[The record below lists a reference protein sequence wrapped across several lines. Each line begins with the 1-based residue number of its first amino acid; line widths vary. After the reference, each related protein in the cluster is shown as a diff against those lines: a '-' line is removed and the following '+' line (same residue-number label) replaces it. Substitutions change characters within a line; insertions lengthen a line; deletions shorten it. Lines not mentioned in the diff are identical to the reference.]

1 MKKQKS
7 RWLSGLMAAVM
18 LFTYLA
24 VPIPAQSTA
33 SAHWADP
40 SLTKLRDWGV
50 MRGDQNGSMEPDRNI
65 TRSEFVSMVNRAF
78 GYKKLGKQP
87 FKDIK
92 GTEWYAN
99 EINIG
104 FNQGYF
110 KGSSKNVASPND
122 PLTREE
128 AAVLVGRNLM
138 LTPDESENMLFKDG
152 RSLSSWSRGIV
163 TAAAKKGILK
173 GESNGNFRPQ
183 AAITRGE
190 VASMLERTIGTPINQ
205 SGRRTLGMVR
215 GNVMIS
221 APDVELY
228 DTTINGDLYITA
240 GVDLGFVKLNNVRVT
255 GQIIAAGA
263 GVSNRD
269 SDSIT
274 LRNTTAAE
282 MIIDS
287 PNNVAISVRADGET
301 NIGKTFVRTSTYL
314 EDICYGGNGLQMVE
328 IDGEEGIRVDLT
340 GNFKDVVLKTPKGI
354 VALGRGSIKKLL
366 VDEKA
371 FGASVNI
378 DQDALIN
385 ELYLDTGTTVT
396 GAGDVGYA
404 KINTEG
410 TKIDMLPDKIEIRP
424 GLTANVGGQNMT
436 SKDAVLASSYP
447 HIHAGYPKVNDIA
460 PNAANALV
468 NTNKPGTMYW
478 GITLKEDKP
487 LSADELIKPPSY
499 GAKALTKG
507 QSNIQQ
513 AEMDIKTAL
522 SSLKT
527 DTEYT
532 FSVVMKD
539 ARGNVSQSKS
549 RTFRTPDNTVP
560 NFAAGYPRI
569 VKDGYVDDDP
579 KKDFYTQVEAVITKN
594 STLYYALYNKGLP
607 APTLDELRT
616 QTMTGHVK
624 GANGKLEVKKNEPIV
639 FPINGLKEK
648 TDYDLYL
655 LASDGINH
663 SAVKKLSFKT
673 GDKTPPEFNAKYPKG
688 DNAKEK
694 SVDVVYSVNEDAA
707 VYWVAVKRGETYP
720 VPPEDWTGGGVP
732 LNSDE
737 AKFQVMSG
745 SNAKFKGKANAFEN
759 KDGKFTIS
767 GLEAQTGYD
776 VYLLPVD
783 KAGNKAKEV
792 VMLQIKTLDVI
803 PPTVELQFDPEVNGQ
818 PLVDSDI
825 KVVFNEEIRVEVDE
839 NGKRASLHEL
849 EKQELIDAV
858 KRNFTFYDMDKAF
871 DNVLPD
877 KNYAENNVV
886 CVLEEGKTVLTFK
899 GGDNKALPLL
909 SGNKYKV
916 ELSKGIYDTSNNK
929 IEDKSR
935 VLEFTTVFSR
945 IVQTKLKDFPET
957 MHMGLELRPQST
969 DVSDNILFDLVF
981 WANSDIDFE
990 LLQKSSRDGKD
1001 EWTNVQVDGKNV
1013 TGHVAENSAVSLA
1026 QICAVTEGNKKKA
1039 VFEKLN
1045 QFKDPRSYGLKI
1057 IKLNGRPADEANRI
1071 VNVYSVPIAGS
1082 RSNLESLAKNP
1093 SQHWDQLVGNGV
1105 TLIGTPPSLEL
1116 MTVLVD
1122 TIVPKFED
1130 PYPDFSRIG
1139 DSAVIPKVKVTR
1151 TATLYYVVAPATPTE
1166 VLPPKPAVANPPKNG
1181 DLKTYPQPTITNPV
1195 AQDIVN
1201 QAFGS
1206 LSGAIQGSFAGA
1218 DDKGIAPDGV
1228 HEFKIEGL
1236 KPNTKYDVYF
1246 VLKGIPQELSPVYYY
1261 QIETGEVET
1270 PMLELK
1276 NDLSG
1281 KGVTRVS
1288 VRVNK
1293 NSDVWWKLYPT
1304 QYLPES
1310 IQKALPIEPEKNI
1323 YHYASKAFIL
1333 NSTPSD
1339 PPPTAEEQAWSQ
1351 VGQLII
1357 GQQGTGDGAQLQ
1369 GTLSIADLPV
1379 DANNMMSSPVEL
1391 KNLAEKNAYTMIGL
1405 ARNQLGGK
1413 YMLYRLDRIVPR
1425 DSSAPI
1431 IESVVGAKPIGGKDS
1446 KYKGSITVTFSEPL
1460 YFKKND
1466 QPETAYPM
1474 LRPTF
1479 TPGGIKSYTDLPS
1492 EYKKYKDLYEDPQ
1505 YSVVK
1510 ESYEGKIE
1518 FVHTKGVEGPYT
1530 SVTYRYSDLRPGEGL
1545 AFTKIISDKE
1555 GNPAG
1560 TFRLILT
1567 DNIFP
1572 GTDTTPAKPGFVAT
1586 LGESSGSQGGAGG
1599 QNGRNE
1605 AIQPR
1610 IQRVAQ
1616 TLLALP
1622 EPTSPSPSPSA
1633 SHVPVITDLKVD
1645 KLKEEKAG
1653 SGLYSG
1659 YVTISFSEPLYY
1671 KRTGDTSGQP
1681 RPMDQSQWSTTQ
1693 RTNEGFLKPILTNKG
1708 ASVKFQ
1714 KGTYNTVQVGT
1725 TKKKAYSKVELRVF
1739 NWKVNDVV
1747 QFTDVITNANGD
1759 EAGQFELRL
1768 VPGQD
1773 SKKPSFEARLGNSVH

>member
-410 TKIDMLPDKIEIRP
+410 TKMDMLPDKIEIRP

-579 KKDFYTQVEAVITKN
+579 KKDFYTQVEGVITKN

-745 SNAKFKGKANAFEN
+745 SNAKFKGKANASEN

-803 PPTVELQFDPEVNGQ
+803 PPTVELKFDPEVNGQ

-945 IVQTKLKDFPET
+945 IVQTKLKDRPEN
-957 MHMGLELRPQST
+957 MHMAFELHPQST
-969 DVSDNILFDLVF
+969 NVSDNILFDLIF
-981 WANSDIDFE
+981 WSNSDIDFE
-990 LLQKSSRDGKD
+990 LQRKNENEPWEDVK
-1001 EWTNVQVDGKNV
+1001 VDGKVVN
-1013 TGHVAENSAVSLA
+1013 GHIAENSAVSLY
-1026 QICAVTEGNKKKA
+1026 QILAAAVTKKDA
-1039 VFEKLN
+1039 AFEKLN
-1045 QFKDPRSYGLKI
+1045 EFKKPRSYALKI
-1057 IKLNGRPADEANRI
+1057 TKLNGRPVDEGNRI
-1071 VNVYSVPIAGS
+1071 VNVYSVPIAGN
-1082 RSNLESLAKNP
+1082 RLDLEALAKNP
-1093 SQHWDQLVGNGV
+1093 SENWKNLVGNGV
-1105 TLIGTPPSLEL
+1105 TLIGTPASLEL
-1116 MTVLVD
+1116 MAVLVD
-1122 TIVPKFED
+1122 TIIPAFED
-1130 PYPDFSRIG
+1130 PYPDFSNIG
-1139 DSAVIPKVKVTR
+1139 DSIVIPQIKVTR
-1151 TATLYYVVAPATPTE
+1151 NATLYYVVAPDGK
-1166 VLPPKPAVANPPKNG
+1166 LPPVSDTPIVKHPQSGN
-1181 DLKTYPQPTITNPV
+1181 LTEYPQPVLTSPI
-1195 AQDIVN
+1195 AQEIAN
-1201 QAFGS
+1201 QNGS
-1206 LSGAIQGSFAGA
+1206 LPAGAIRGSFAGT
-1218 DDKGIAPDGV
+1218 DGKGIAPGGV
-1228 HEFKIEGL
+1228 YEFKIEGL
-1236 KPNTKYDVYF
+1236 QPKASYDVYF
-1246 VLKGIPQELSPVYYY
+1246 VLKGVPQEFSPVYYY
-1261 QIETGEVET
+1261 QIKTGDVET
-1270 PMLELK
+1270 PDLK
-1276 NDLSG
+1276 LQNDLAG
-1281 KGVTRVS
+1281 NGITQVS
-1288 VRVNK
+1288 VHVSK
-1293 NSDVWWKLYPT
+1293 NSDIWWKLYPT
-1304 QYLPES
+1304 DKLPDPIKNALKPKNKQNYAKS
-1310 IQKALPIEPEKNI
+1310 IPFELND
-1323 YHYASKAFIL
+1323 SK
-1333 NSTPSD
+1333 SPY
-1339 PPPTAEEQAWSQ
+1339 SQ
-1351 VGQLII
+1351 VGQLIH
-1357 GQQGTGDGAQLQ
+1357 GQQGQVDNPHKQ
-1369 GTLSIADLPV
+1369 GTLTIANLTPNE
-1379 DANNMMSSPVEL
+1379 ATHMMSQQVHLED
-1391 KNLAEKNAYTMIGL
+1391 LADKQSYTMVAL

-1413 YMLYRLDRIVPR
+1413 YILYRLDGIVPR
-1425 DSSAPI
+1425 DLIPPKIISVTGAAPEKI
-1431 IESVVGAKPIGGKDS
+1431 KGK
-1446 KYKGSITVTFSEPL
+1446 YNGTIRITFSEPL
-1460 YFKKND
+1460 YFKKPD
-1466 QPETAYPM
+1466 DSVGIHKM
-1474 LRPTF
+1474 LRTQFDP
-1479 TPGGIKSYTDLPS
+1479 KSTD
-1492 EYKKYKDLYEDPQ
+1492 K
-1505 YSVVK
+1505 YSVVLTTN
-1510 ESYEGKIE
+1510 SGKMSFNE
-1518 FVHTKGVEGPYT
+1518 KGEGPYQTISYKYSGWKVGEALQFT
-1530 SVTYRYSDLRPGEGL
+1530 SDICDREGVV
-1545 AFTKIISDKE
+1545 
-1555 GNPAG
+1555 AG
-1560 TFRLILT
+1560 PFSLTLT
-1567 DNIFP
+1567 DGII
-1572 GTDTTPAKPGFVAT
+1572 TTKDGQLEPGFVAE
-1586 LGESSGSQGGAGG
+1586 LGTSSGSQGGAGG
-1599 QNGRNE
+1599 QNGRDE
-1605 AIQPR
+1605 VARPPM
-1610 IQRVAQ
+1610 QRVAQ

-1622 EPTSPSPSPSA
+1622 EPTSPSPSA

-1671 KRTGDTSGQP
+1671 KRTGDTSGQL

-1693 RTNEGFLKPILTNKG
+1693 RTSEGFLKPILTNKG